1 MKERLMPYKPSKSPL
16 LSMWKKFGNSGLG
29 RWLVSRGVCF
39 TAPYFRT
46 ISPQFVDVQAGR
58 VEVVFKKRWGVTNH
72 IKTVHAIAMCN
83 AAELAGGAC
92 LDVSL
97 DSSYCWIPVGMTVE
111 YLKMAKTNLR
121 AVCEYPDYA
130 SITEGDVLMPVSVF
144 DANDVEV
151 FHADISMRVSAKKK

>member
-1 MKERLMPYKPSKSPL
+1 MSYKPSRSPL
-16 LSMWKKFGNSGLG
+16 LSMWKKLGGSAFG

-46 ISPQFVDVQAGR
+46 ISPQFIDVKAGR
-58 VEVVFKKRWGVTNH
+58 VEVQFKKRWGVTNH

-97 DSSYCWIPVGMTVE
+97 DSTYRWIPVGMTVQ

-121 AVCEYPDYA
+121 AVCEYPDYEH
-130 SITEGDVLMPVSVF
+130 IDEGDVVMPVGVF
-144 DANDVEV
+144 DENGVEV